1 MKGFLYPKN
10 GFSRRWRRRGRDDP
24 DFIKLGVS
32 KRRSISSKERK
43 RLNELRSE
51 TEPGMTK
58 RFEILDHTADIGIIV
73 HGENLKALFENAGEA
88 FFHLITD
95 LRKVRRR
102 TERRINLGG
111 ESLDRLMVDWLSE
124 LLYLHDVENLLFKG
138 FNVESVGEDG
148 LRAIVKGEPF
158 QEGVH
163 VIKTE
168 VKAVTYHQIE
178 VRQENGRWRA
188 QVIFDL

>member
-1 MKGFLYPKN
+1 M
-10 GFSRRWRRRGRDDP
+10 
-24 DFIKLGVS
+24 
-32 KRRSISSKERK
+32 
-43 RLNELRSE
+43 
-51 TEPGMTK
+51 K

-73 HGENLKALFENAGEA
+73 YGDDLKVLFESAAEA

-102 TERRINLGG
+102 IEKQIEIKE

-138 FNVESVGEDG
+138 FKVESVGKGG
-148 LRAIVKGEPF
+148 LKAVAKGEPF
-158 QEGVH
+158 QEGIH

-178 VRQENGRWRA
+178 VRQEKNRWRA
-188 QVIFDL
+188 RIIFDL

>member
-1 MKGFLYPKN
+1 M
-10 GFSRRWRRRGRDDP
+10 
-24 DFIKLGVS
+24 
-32 KRRSISSKERK
+32 
-43 RLNELRSE
+43 
-51 TEPGMTK
+51 K

-138 FNVESVGEDG
+138 FDVESVGEDG

>member
-1 MKGFLYPKN
+1 LFQNPKSGTLKWIQGDN
-10 GFSRRWRRRGRDDP
+10 P
-24 DFIKLGVS
+24 LTGVG
-32 KRRSISSKERK
+32 SI
-43 RLNELRSE
+43 
-51 TEPGMTK
+51 TEMK

-95 LRKVRRR
+95 LRKVK
-102 TERRINLGG
+102 RRIERQIKIKG

-124 LLYLHDVENLLFKG
+124 LLYLHDVENLLFRG
-138 FNVESVGEDG
+138 FKVDSVGEDG
-148 LRAIVKGEPF
+148 LKAIVKGEPF

-178 VRQENGRWRA
+178 VRQKNGRWRA
-188 QVIFDL
+188 QVILDL

>member
-1 MKGFLYPKN
+1 M
-10 GFSRRWRRRGRDDP
+10 
-24 DFIKLGVS
+24 
-32 KRRSISSKERK
+32 
-43 RLNELRSE
+43 
-51 TEPGMTK
+51 K
-58 RFEILDHTADIGIIV
+58 RFEVLDHTADIGLIV
-73 HGENLKALFENAGEA
+73 YGGNLKALYENAGEA

-102 TERRINLGG
+102 VERRINIGG
-111 ESLDRLMVDWLSE
+111 ESLERLMVDWLSE

-138 FNVESVGEDG
+138 FEVESVGEDG
-148 LRAIVKGEPF
+148 LRAVARGEPF

-178 VRQENGRWRA
+178 VREEKGRWRA
-188 QVIFDL
+188 QIILDL

>member
-1 MKGFLYPKN
+1 
-10 GFSRRWRRRGRDDP
+10 
-24 DFIKLGVS
+24 
-32 KRRSISSKERK
+32 
-43 RLNELRSE
+43 
-51 TEPGMTK
+51 MTK

-73 HGENLKALFENAGEA
+73 HGENLKALFENAGKA

-102 TERRINLGG
+102 IERRIDIGG

-138 FNVESVGEDG
+138 FKVESVGEDG
-148 LRAIVKGEPF
+148 LRAVVKGEPF

-163 VIKTE
+163 VIKTG

-178 VRQENGRWRA
+178 VRQEKGRWRA
-188 QVIFDL
+188 QVILDL

>member
-1 MKGFLYPKN
+1 MK
-10 GFSRRWRRRGRDDP
+10 R
-24 DFIKLGVS
+24 
-32 KRRSISSKERK
+32 
-43 RLNELRSE
+43 
-51 TEPGMTK
+51 
-58 RFEILDHTADIGIIV
+58 RFEILDHTADIGLIV
-73 HGENLKALFENAGEA
+73 YGENLRVLFENAGEA
-88 FFHLITD
+88 FFHIITD

-102 TERRINLGG
+102 VEKRIDIKG

-124 LLYLHDVENLLFKG
+124 LLYLHDVESLLFKG
-138 FNVESVGEDG
+138 FKVDSVGEGG
-148 LRAIVKGEPF
+148 LKAIVKGEPF

-188 QVIFDL
+188 QVILDL

>member
-1 MKGFLYPKN
+1 M
-10 GFSRRWRRRGRDDP
+10 
-24 DFIKLGVS
+24 
-32 KRRSISSKERK
+32 
-43 RLNELRSE
+43 
-51 TEPGMTK
+51 K

-73 HGENLKALFENAGEA
+73 YGEDLKALFENAGKA

-102 TERRINLGG
+102 TKRKIVVRG

-124 LLYLHDVENLLFKG
+124 LLYLHDVENLLFKE
-138 FNVESVGEDG
+138 FTAESVGKDG
-148 LRAIVKGEPF
+148 LKAIAKGEPF
-158 QEGVH
+158 EEGVH

-178 VRQENGRWRA
+178 VRQEKGHWRA